1 MCSLEEYENLKKEMR
16 QNINLLATLH
26 DQDYNTLK
34 AEKQDVEN
42 EKIAD
47 QKKFMSQKNE
57 YSKKCFFFFYRVFL
71 FSYKFFLS
79 F

>member
-16 QNINLLATLH
+16 QNINLLATQH

-57 YSKKCFFFFYRVFL
+57 YSKNV
-71 FSYKFFLS
+71 SFFLS
-79 F
+79 CFFVFL